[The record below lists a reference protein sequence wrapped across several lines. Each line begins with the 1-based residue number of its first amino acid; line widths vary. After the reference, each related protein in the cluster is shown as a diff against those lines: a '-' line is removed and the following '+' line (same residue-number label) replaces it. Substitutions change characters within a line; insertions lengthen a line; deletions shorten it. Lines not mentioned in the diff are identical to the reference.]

1 MEIQNITKL
10 QNGSD
15 IRGIAMEGVEGES
28 INLTQDMAMKIAYSF
43 SKWLKAKTGKES
55 LSVAV
60 GRDSRLTGPN
70 LAQAVCLGLVSD
82 GGHVYDC
89 GIATTPAMFMTTLD
103 PEMDCDGAVMI
114 TASHLPFN
122 RNGIKL
128 FTKDG
133 GLNKEDIA
141 EILEQA
147 ETIVTDFKIGGR
159 REDYAFIP
167 RYAANIVAM
176 IREATGE
183 ETPLKGARIIVD
195 AGNGAGGF
203 FADGVLA
210 PLGADTRGSQFLDP
224 DGHFPN
230 HIPNPEDPDAIDDI
244 CQAVIDS
251 KADMGIIFDTDVD
264 RSAVIDEKGDAINRN
279 GFIAFIA
286 SMLLE
291 KYPGTTI
298 VTDSV
303 TSTGLTEYIEGLG
316 GHHHRFKRGY
326 KNVINEAFRLN
337 EHGVETHLAM

>member
-60 GRDSRLTGPN
+60 GCDSRLTGPN

-183 ETPLKGARIIVD
+183 ETPLKGARGRLLCRRR
-195 AGNGAGGF
+195 AGPAGRRYQGQPVS
-203 FADGVLA
+203 GPGRTL
-210 PLGADTRGSQFLDP
+210 
-224 DGHFPN
+224 
-230 HIPNPEDPDAIDDI
+230 PEPHP
-244 CQAVIDS
+244 QS
-251 KADMGIIFDTDVD
+251 G
-264 RSAVIDEKGDAINRN
+264 G
-279 GFIAFIA
+279 
-286 SMLLE
+286 
-291 KYPGTTI
+291 PGR
-298 VTDSV
+298 
-303 TSTGLTEYIEGLG
+303 
-316 GHHHRFKRGY
+316 H
-326 KNVINEAFRLN
+326 
-337 EHGVETHLAM
+337 

>member
-15 IRGIAMEGVEGES
+15 IRGIAMEGVEGER

-43 SKWLKAKTGKES
+43 SKWLKAKTGKDS

-141 EILEQA
+141 AILEQA
-147 ETIVTDFKIGGR
+147 ETIVTDFKIGGK
-159 REDYAFIP
+159 REDTAFIQVRGQHRRHDP
-167 RYAANIVAM
+167 RGHRGGN
-176 IREATGE
+176 
-183 ETPLKGARIIVD
+183 TP
-195 AGNGAGGF
+195 
-203 FADGVLA
+203 
-210 PLGADTRGSQFLDP
+210 
-224 DGHFPN
+224 
-230 HIPNPEDPDAIDDI
+230 
-244 CQAVIDS
+244 
-251 KADMGIIFDTDVD
+251 
-264 RSAVIDEKGDAINRN
+264 
-279 GFIAFIA
+279 
-286 SMLLE
+286 
-291 KYPGTTI
+291 
-298 VTDSV
+298 
-303 TSTGLTEYIEGLG
+303 
-316 GHHHRFKRGY
+316 
-326 KNVINEAFRLN
+326 
-337 EHGVETHLAM
+337 